1 MSALDRKLVRNILHM
16 KGQVIA
22 ICLVIGCGIAS
33 YVMAVSTM
41 ESLSGTMERYY
52 QEYRFANVF
61 AGMKRAPMSLAERIG
76 GIPGVAQ
83 AYPRVVQ
90 DVTLDIEGFPDPAIG
105 RLMSVPDFGPPPL
118 NNLHLRSG
126 RWIEPG
132 RGTEVLMSEAFAE
145 AHGLKPGDTVRA
157 ILNGRKKELT
167 IVGLAITPE
176 YIFEIREGDIL
187 PDEKRFGLFWMAYT
201 DLASAFDMDGAFNS
215 VVLSTTRSASIPDVL
230 RKVDD
235 LIEPYGGLGAYSRED
250 QISHQY
256 LNNELM
262 QLRTMA
268 KVVPTIFLSV
278 AAFLLNVVLSR
289 LISTQREEIA
299 SLKALGYTGRELGW
313 HYIKLMALI
322 VIAGTIIGTIVG
334 MWMGRG
340 LTNLYLAFYRFPLLE
355 YRFNPRIVV
364 SAMGISL
371 AAGTV
376 GTWSSVRQAVKLP
389 PAEAMRPQAPADF
402 RPTVVERLGLQ
413 WLFSPSARIVVRNI
427 ERRPLKAA
435 LSVIGISTAMAV
447 MVVGGYM
454 KDSID
459 YSIEAQFGKSQRQ
472 DVLVAFVEPLTTSAI
487 YEVEHLPGVL
497 RSEPFR
503 SVPVRL
509 RSEHHWR
516 RVAIMGLPTDGE
528 LFVPMNIDGRPADV
542 PEEGMLVSRVLADI
556 LHVQPGDELQAEV
569 LEGRRPHLTVRI
581 ADVLDDFA
589 GLSAYMNIERLHELM
604 QEQGDVSGAYLQ
616 VDKEQIPE
624 LYRELK
630 STPRVA
636 GVMIKEAAVES
647 FEETIA
653 ENLLQIQTFNLVF
666 GTIIAFGVVYNSARI
681 SLSERSR
688 ELATLRVMGFT
699 RGEISFI
706 LLGELGVLVTLAIVP
721 GLCMGYG
728 FVWWS
733 SRSMVETELF
743 RIPLVIAPATYGR
756 SVVTVLVAAVLSG
769 LAVRRRLDHLDL
781 IGVLKTRD

>member
-1 MSALDRKLVRNILHM
+1 MT
-16 KGQVIA
+16 A
-22 ICLVIGCGIAS
+22 ICLVIACGIAS

-41 ESLSGTMERYY
+41 ESLSGTMDRYY
-52 QEYRFANVF
+52 QEYRFATVF
-61 AGMKRAPMSLAERIG
+61 AGMKRAPLSLSERIA

-83 AYPRVVQ
+83 VYPRVVQ
-90 DVTLDIEGFPDPAIG
+90 DVTLDIEDFPDPAIG
-105 RLMSVPDFGPPPL
+105 RLMSVPNFGAPPL

-132 RGTEVLMSEAFAE
+132 HGTEVLMSEAFAE

-167 IVGLAITPE
+167 IVGTAITPE

-201 DLASAFDMDGAFNS
+201 DLASAFDMDGAFNNI
-215 VVLSTTRSASIPDVL
+215 VLSTTHTASIPDVL

-235 LIEPYGGLGAYSRED
+235 LIEPYGGLGAYARED

-262 QLRTMA
+262 QLRSMA
-268 KVVPTIFLSV
+268 RIVPTIFLSV

-322 VIAGTIIGTIVG
+322 VIAGTILGTIVG
-334 MWMGRG
+334 IWMGRG

-355 YRFNPRIVV
+355 YRFDPRIIV
-364 SAMGISL
+364 SALGISL

-427 ERRPLKAA
+427 ERRPLKAG

-459 YSIEAQFGKSQRQ
+459 YSIDAQFAKSQRQ

-503 SVPVRL
+503 SVPARFRAGHHTRRL
-509 RSEHHWR
+509 
-516 RVAIMGLPTDGE
+516 AIMGLPTDGE
-528 LFVPMNIDGRPADV
+528 LFVPMNIDGSPATV
-542 PEEGMLVSRVLADI
+542 PEEGLLISRVLADI
-556 LHVQPGDELQAEV
+556 LNVQPGDVIQAEV
-569 LEGRRPHLTVRI
+569 LEGRRPQLQVRV
-581 ADVLDDFA
+581 AGLLDDFA

-616 VDKEQIPE
+616 VDKEQIPQ
-624 LYRELK
+624 LYRDLK
-630 STPRVA
+630 NTPRVA

-706 LLGELGVLVTLAIVP
+706 LLGELAVLVVLAIIP
-721 GLCMGYG
+721 GLWMGYG

-743 RIPLVIAPATYGR
+743 RIPLVIATSTYGK

-769 LAVRRRLDHLDL
+769 LVVRRQLDHLDL